1 MLIANGI
8 ENDSVCLAA
17 NTLRFHQY
25 CCGHFIKIFNS
36 IQCGKF
42 FLNFKVHANVDTVSK
57 ILIFM
62 KKIFLVRMSHDQALF
77 FFDHFGPVC
86 NVDTV
91 CKDVHG
97 NVHTVCKD
105 VT

>member
-1 MLIANGI
+1 M
-8 ENDSVCLAA
+8 
-17 NTLRFHQY
+17 TRPF
-25 CCGHFIKIFNS
+25 
-36 IQCGKF
+36 
-42 FLNFKVHANVDTVSK
+42 
-57 ILIFM
+57 
-62 KKIFLVRMSHDQALF
+62 F